1 MRENTQSFNQRQEM
15 RVQTYEI
22 FHYKNTMLDSVDVHH
37 HDFYEVYLF
46 LGGKVEYSVEG
57 RNYHLEPGDILM
69 ISPLELHRPRILKED
84 ESYERIVLWI
94 NTNYL
99 ENLSTPQTNLTC
111 CFDTSRPGHSNL
123 LHPSRAQRA
132 NLLSLLGQLVQEN
145 YSTVYG
151 SDVISTGILLQFLV
165 ELNRLVL
172 GGHGKPH
179 EELIEHATPL
189 ISQVLDYI
197 NAHYFEQLSLG
208 QLAGE
213 FYISKYH
220 LSHEF
225 NRVVGTSVYRYIILK
240 RLVIAKQ
247 MLASG
252 IPPRMCTAA
261 AGSGIIRI
269 FTAFSR
275 ESTASVPNNML
286 SRACTMLGA
295 HNPKEGRI
303 HEKIDHTQQKL
314 DLYRFRWP
322 ACPGKSTPHLE

>member
-252 IPPRMCTAA
+252 IPPTDVYSSCGFRDYTNFY
-261 AGSGIIRI
+261 RI
-269 FTAFSR
+269 FKGEYGISPKQYAQQSMHN
-275 ESTASVPNNML
+275 VG
-286 SRACTMLGA
+286 GA
-295 HNPKEGRI
+295 
-303 HEKIDHTQQKL
+303 
-314 DLYRFRWP
+314 
-322 ACPGKSTPHLE
+322 